1 MHRKTL
7 ATQFAFAISV
17 LVLSAAAHG
26 QGPAGS
32 TGECKDG
39 SFSSAATKRG
49 ACAGHGGV
57 KQWLESK
64 KSGKVESDSPAAVLK
79 PTPTAPASSVTP
91 PATRTAAKPS
101 DMPTVAAAG
110 GGPGKVWVNTSS
122 KVYHCS
128 ADKWYGKTKRGEY
141 MSEADAKAKGNH
153 ADHGKACT

>member
-1 MHRKTL
+1 MNREALTTKL
-7 ATQFAFAISV
+7 AFAVSV
-17 LVLSAAAHG
+17 LALSAAAHG

-39 SFSSAATKRG
+39 TFSSAATKSG

-57 KQWLESK
+57 KEWFEPK
-64 KSGKVESDSPAAVLK
+64 KGGKVESDSPAAALK
-79 PTPTAPASSVTP
+79 PTPAASAPSASAPAGK
-91 PATRTAAKPS
+91 TAAKPS
-101 DMPTVAAAG
+101 EMPTVAAAG

-128 ADKWYGKTKRGEY
+128 TDKWYGKTKKGEY

-153 ADHGKACT
+153 ADHGKACG